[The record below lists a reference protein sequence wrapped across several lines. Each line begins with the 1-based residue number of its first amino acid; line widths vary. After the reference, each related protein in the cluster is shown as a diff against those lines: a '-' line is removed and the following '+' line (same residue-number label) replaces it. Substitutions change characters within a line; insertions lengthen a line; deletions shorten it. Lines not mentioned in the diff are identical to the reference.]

1 MTDPAST
8 PPAPPD
14 WRHSLRTRVALWI
27 GAGAALAAAAA
38 GVALYQVAEER
49 ALAASET
56 TLQRELRRAA
66 AELRALLGGVEIATT
81 TFAHAQSGI
90 DGGIGSAQALLDAV
104 VLANPDLAGGLLV
117 LGPDAR
123 YTKRRHDELRHPLP
137 DALPAPRPP
146 GQAAWSGPVFNP
158 MAGDRWT
165 VGFQRGLGMPGGLVQ
180 LDVPIHALNQP
191 LLPFRDDSRLHA
203 LLLKGAIVVGDS
215 RWLSVGA
222 PPPLDDRQATLL
234 TPLAAPPVERLQR
247 LADGRIGLVEPLG
260 DDWRLVVLLD
270 ESAALAP
277 LQATAWRFIGGTAVL
292 VLLFALLSNA
302 IARRITQPLVR
313 LGEGAGSLTR
323 NGFTLPTDLLLREDE
338 IGRLARALDAA
349 DARLREQ
356 MARTQKLTQAQQ
368 KLDSELRLAHDLQ
381 QSMLPVSRTIEVAEG
396 RLELQAQLRPAKSV
410 GGDFYAFHP
419 REDGMV
425 WFALGDVSD
434 KGVPAALFM
443 ARTVAVLEATA
454 RNTDSP
460 ALMLARAAPR
470 LAEGNEGCMFATTLC
485 GLIDPHTGLFELASA
500 AHDPPWIV
508 RADGRVEP
516 FAMDTGAPLGIDPD
530 AYGEGHA
537 GMLAPGDSLFCFTD
551 GVTEARNRAGELFGE
566 ARLQAVLARPGCNAA
581 ERVADVLAALDAFAG
596 ASEAAD
602 DITVL
607 AVGLVAPERP
617 AGNALRFTLWPA
629 GLRAMERAI
638 DDCLVQHGI
647 DKAGRADVRLV
658 LEELLANAL
667 DHGGASNCSVTLGF
681 DPASI
686 ALRIEDDGHAFDPL
700 AAPALELDADDPDRP
715 VGGLGIHLVKTL
727 ALDARYAR
735 EDERN
740 HLTLLLPRNPP

>member
-1 MTDPAST
+1 M
-8 PPAPPD
+8 
-14 WRHSLRTRVALWI
+14 ALWI
-27 GAGAALAAAAA
+27 GAGAALAAATA
-38 GVALYQVAEER
+38 GMALYQVAESR

-56 TLQRELRRAA
+56 AMQRELRRAA
-66 AELRALLGGVEIATT
+66 AELRALLGGVELATT
-81 TFAHAQSGI
+81 TFVHAQRGLGDGI
-90 DGGIGSAQALLDAV
+90 DSAQALLDAV
-104 VLANPDLAGGLLV
+104 VLAGPDLAGGLLL
-117 LGPDAR
+117 LGPDAH
-123 YTKRRHDELRHPLP
+123 YSRRGPEGLRHPLP
-137 DALPAPRPP
+137 ERLSVPP
-146 GQAAWSGPVFNP
+146 LSGSAAWHGPVFNP
-158 MAGDRWT
+158 MAGEHWT
-165 VGFQRGLGMPGGLVQ
+165 VGFQRSLGVPGGWVQ

-191 LLPFRDDSRLHA
+191 LSPFRDDPRLHA
-203 LLLKGAIVVGDS
+203 LLLKGATVIGDS

-222 PPPLDDRQATLL
+222 PPPLDQRQVQLL
-234 TPLAAPPVERLQR
+234 EPLTDLPTDRLQR
-247 LADGRIGLVEPLG
+247 LADGRLGLAESLG
-260 DDWRLVVLLD
+260 EDWRLVVLLD
-270 ESAALAP
+270 QSAALAP
-277 LQATAWRFIGGTAVL
+277 LQATTWRFLGGTVVL
-292 VLLFALLSNA
+292 ILLLALLSNA

-313 LGEGAGSLTR
+313 LGEAAGALTQD
-323 NGFTLPTDLLLREDE
+323 GFDLPTDLLLREDE

-349 DARLREQ
+349 DGRLREQ
-356 MARTQKLTQAQQ
+356 MARTQRLTKAQQ

-381 QSMLPVSRTIEVAEG
+381 QSMLPASRTVEVTEG
-396 RLELQAQLRPAKSV
+396 RLELQALLRPAKSV

-516 FAMDTGAPLGIDPD
+516 FAMETGAPLGIDPE

-566 ARLQAVLARPGCNAA
+566 HRLQVVLAHPGRSAG
-581 ERVADVLAALDAFAG
+581 ERVADVLAAVDAFAG
-596 ASEAAD
+596 TSEAAD

-617 AGNALRFTLWPA
+617 PVNALRFTLWPA

-638 DDCLVQHGI
+638 EDCLVQHGI

-667 DHGGASNCSVTLGF
+667 DHGGASDCSVELDF
-681 DPASI
+681 EPATI
-686 ALRIEDDGHAFDPL
+686 VLRIEDDGHAFDPL
-700 AAPALELDADDPDRP
+700 ATPTLELDADDPDRP

-727 ALDARYAR
+727 ALDSRYVR

-740 HLTLLLPRNPP
+740 RLTLLLPRNPP